1 MTGPPVQLGGR
12 PQPLPMAGAAGAPET
27 TARLPLAWFGAGLL
41 WLAVGS
47 GLLVLTADTLAGGL
61 VYSPAVFAVVHVF
74 SLGAMGSVIFGAL
87 HQFIPATTGV
97 AIRHWPVARLGFWLW
112 QPGLAVLLAGFW
124 VWSPGWQA
132 GGWILLF
139 LAVGCASWN
148 ILPARRRAARNRHV
162 GLFASLAHSA
172 LGLAMLLAA
181 ARIGDGLGWW
191 TTSRDGLIAA
201 HLHLGVFGFGGLTL
215 AGVGSRMLPAFFQAP
230 PRDGPLRFLA
240 WSASLGLVAL
250 SVGATWRLPWLTVP
264 GGVVLLAALLVQ
276 FRITSGFI
284 RGATVPKFDVALGF
298 LTGSTVWLGL
308 SIGIGAALLI
318 SQPGPGPV
326 WIAYLAAGLLGWL
339 IPAIAGVLHRV
350 GPRVLTLVLA
360 GEGRPIP
367 QAARRVEL
375 IRPRLGWTALACWT
389 AGLPGFVIGV
399 ASGSGIGARVG
410 AILLVAGALLL
421 LAQAISVLARATGRE
436 PEPAQP
442 IRR

>member
-1 MTGPPVQLGGR
+1 MTGPPVPLGGR
-12 PQPLPMAGAAGAPET
+12 PQPLPMAGGVGAAET
-27 TARLPLAWFGAGLL
+27 TARLPLAWFGAGLF
-41 WLAVGS
+41 WLVVGC
-47 GLLVLTADTLAGGL
+47 GLLVLTADTLAAGL
-61 VYSPAVFAVVHVF
+61 VYSPAVFTVVHVF
-74 SLGAMGSVIFGAL
+74 SLGVMGSVIFGAL

-112 QPGLAVLLAGFW
+112 QPGLAVLLGGFW
-124 VWSPGWQA
+124 VWSPGGQA
-132 GGWILLF
+132 LGWVLLF

-148 ILPARRRAARNRHV
+148 IMPARRRAVRNRHV

-215 AGVGSRMLPAFFQAP
+215 AGVGSRMLPAFYQAP

-250 SVGATWRLPWLTVP
+250 SVGATWQLPWLTIP
-264 GGVVLLAALLVQ
+264 GGVAVVAALLVQ
-276 FRITSGFI
+276 FRIAAGFI
-284 RGATVPKFDVALGF
+284 RGATVPRFDVALGF
-298 LTGSTVWLGL
+298 LTGSTIWLGL
-308 SIGIGAALLI
+308 TLGIGAALLV
-318 SQPGPGPV
+318 SRPGPGPL
-326 WIAYLAAGLLGWL
+326 WIAYVAAGLLGWL

-375 IRPRLGWTALACWT
+375 IRPRLGWAALACWT
-389 AGLPGFVIGV
+389 AGLLGFVPGV
-399 ASGSGIGARVG
+399 AMGSGTGTLIGTILLLAG
-410 AILLVAGALLL
+410 AVLLVA
-421 LAQAISVLARATGRE
+421 QAVSVVVRATGGGTER
-436 PEPAQP
+436 AQP